1 MAKIID
7 HLSQGE
13 ILAQMAEELAEAAQ
27 AAQKP
32 LTPERCWT
40 QARSTTTT
48 TRTATGNVAA
58 RSTWER
64 TEERTDETKN
74 QI

>member
-1 MAKIID
+1 MPRYKVIVECSGP
-7 HLSQGE
+7 HGN
-13 ILAQMAEELAEAAQ
+13 

-48 TRTATGNVAA
+48 TKTATGNVAA

>member
-1 MAKIID
+1 MMITPCKDCPARHPVCHDSCLKNTP
-7 HLSQGE
+7 SSS
-13 ILAQMAEELAEAAQ
+13 AS

-48 TRTATGNVAA
+48 TRTDTGSGAA

-64 TEERTDETKN
+64 TEERTDE
-74 QI
+74 

>member
-1 MAKIID
+1 MTMTPS
-7 HLSQGE
+7 LSSNV
-13 ILAQMAEELAEAAQ
+13 
-27 AAQKP
+27 AQKQ

-48 TRTATGNVAA
+48 TRTATGSVAA

-64 TEERTDETKN
+64 MEERTDESTYRL
-74 QI
+74 